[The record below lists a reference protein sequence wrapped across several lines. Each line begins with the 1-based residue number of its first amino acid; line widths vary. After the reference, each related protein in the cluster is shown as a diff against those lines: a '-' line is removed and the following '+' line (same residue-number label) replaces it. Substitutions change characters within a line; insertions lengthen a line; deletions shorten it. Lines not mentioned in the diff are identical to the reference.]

1 MASGTVE
8 TERFESER
16 LRDNPLGDPAE
27 REVLVYLPPGYDPR
41 EEYPVVYGVVG
52 YTGTG
57 RMLLNADPLLEDL
70 RTKMDRLIAEGKC
83 GPMLIVMPDCFTR
96 VGGNQYINSTATGP
110 YEDYLLREVIPF
122 VEERYACGRRGIWG
136 KSSGG
141 YGSLVLGMR
150 HPDVFAALADHSG
163 DALFEYCYVPDF
175 PKALKAYREAGG
187 PSAWLEEYWRRPDR
201 RRGAH
206 YPALNTLGMAAHY
219 SPNPSSPTLGV
230 DFPFDLETGA
240 FRPDVWERWR
250 AWDPVNLVEH
260 HADDLRQLRL
270 VYLDCGT
277 EDEYHLIWGA
287 RTLHAKLGALGVD
300 HVYEEFDDGHMNVTY
315 RYDVS
320 LPLLWGA
327 LARED

>member
-1 MASGTVE
+1 MARGQVVE
-8 TERFESER
+8 ERLESKL
-16 LRDNPLGDPAE
+16 LRDNPLGDSPD
-27 REVLVYLPPGYDPR
+27 RDLLVYLPPAYDASQ
-41 EEYPVVYGVVG
+41 EYPVVYGVVG

-70 RTKMDRLIAEGKC
+70 RTKMDRLIAEGRC
-83 GPMLIVMPDCFTR
+83 APMLVVMPDCFTR
-96 VGGNQYINSTATGP
+96 VGGNQYLNSSATGP
-110 YEDYLLREVIPF
+110 YEDYLLQEVIPF
-122 VEERYACGRRGIWG
+122 VEGRYACGPRGIWG

-150 HPDVFAALADHSG
+150 HPDVFVALAAHSG
-163 DALFEYCYVPDF
+163 DALFEYCYLPDF
-175 PKALKAYREAGG
+175 PAALEAFREAGG
-187 PSAWLEEYWRRPDR
+187 PAEWLDRYWERPDR
-201 RRGAH
+201 RRKEL
-206 YPALNTLGMAAHY
+206 YPPLNTLGMAAHY
-219 SPNPSSPTLGV
+219 SPNPRSPHLGI

-250 AWDPVNLVEH
+250 SWDPVNLVDRYAEN
-260 HADDLRQLRL
+260 LGKLRL

-287 RTLHAKLGALGVD
+287 RTLHAKLDALGID

-320 LPLLWGA
+320 LPLLGEA
-327 LARED
+327 LSAES